1 MRSIKQN
8 TLIKYQRHWR
18 KFHNWFHRKPYCYS
32 KITVNVISKYL
43 LFLFKNGSHSG
54 KTLTGASLNAI
65 RSSISFFVQYDIPNL
80 GYDITITRLFKY
92 FYNERPSF
100 PRYTTTWDVGK
111 VLNFIASWHP
121 AASLS
126 MKQLTL
132 KTVILVAL
140 TSCDRA
146 QTIHSLSVEYVN
158 ISAHGLEFVVPQIQ
172 KTSKRGKPARVVT
185 CVSHEDDRLNVCNYV
200 LAYINKSLKFRIK
213 SVNKG
218 LGKPSQLF
226 LSHKTGRPVTRATI
240 SRWIREVLGLSGIDI
255 STYGPGSTRG
265 ASASAAARQGANAS
279 QIMAA
284 GSWTN
289 LGTFKKFYNREEENT
304 PVGRLILQEA
314 S

>member
-1 MRSIKQN
+1 M
-8 TLIKYQRHWR
+8 
-18 KFHNWFHRKPYCYS
+18 
-32 KITVNVISKYL
+32 
-43 LFLFKNGSHSG
+43 
-54 KTLTGASLNAI
+54 
-65 RSSISFFVQYDIPNL
+65 
-80 GYDITITRLFKY
+80 
-92 FYNERPSF
+92 
-100 PRYTTTWDVGK
+100 
-111 VLNFIASWHP
+111 
-121 AASLS
+121 
-126 MKQLTL
+126 
-132 KTVILVAL
+132 
-140 TSCDRA
+140 
-146 QTIHSLSVEYVN
+146 LSVEYVN
-158 ISAHGLEFVVPQIQ
+158 ISALGLEFVVPQIQ

-240 SRWIREVLGLSGIDI
+240 SRWIREVLGLSGIDT

-265 ASASAAARQGANAS
+265 ARQGANAS